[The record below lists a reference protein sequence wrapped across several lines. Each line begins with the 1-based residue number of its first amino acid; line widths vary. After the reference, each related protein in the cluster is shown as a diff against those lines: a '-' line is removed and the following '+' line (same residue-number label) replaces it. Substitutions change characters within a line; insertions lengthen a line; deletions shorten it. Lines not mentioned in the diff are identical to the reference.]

1 MEINTKKSCCKNVHM
16 INYNYG
22 VKIKYKPVMKGII
35 MMINN
40 EFIERELL
48 SNKDGLNEFFLR
60 SGRDLTKD
68 DLVSVI
74 TEAIKR
80 SARQEDFLLNISHD
94 LRGHLNVI
102 LSVMQVMNCG
112 NTCIIDKKAKEYME
126 IVRKNSLKMLKLINN
141 LIDTTKLEN
150 NYYVLNKKNI
160 DIVSMIES
168 TVNCIDR
175 YAKQKNIQLIF
186 DTNEEECIMGVDPE
200 AMDRI
205 IMNLLSN
212 AIKFSYNN
220 TSVYIDISVLNA
232 EIRISIRDEGP
243 GIAKKYQ
250 EKIFNR
256 FYQMENNRDRD
267 TVGSGIGLDLVHYLV
282 KSMDGEIILNSNEG
296 KGCEFIILLP
306 ITKAEEKE
314 NHRLNDD
321 KSTKI
326 QMLEIEFS
334 DIYNN

>member
-1 MEINTKKSCCKNVHM
+1 
-16 INYNYG
+16 
-22 VKIKYKPVMKGII
+22 MKGII

-40 EFIERELL
+40 EFIERDLL
-48 SNKDGLNEFFLR
+48 SNKDKLNEFFLR

-74 TEAIKR
+74 TETIKKN
-80 SARQEDFLLNISHD
+80 ARQEDFLLNISHD

-102 LSVMQVMNCG
+102 LSVMQVINYGC
-112 NTCIIDKKAKEYME
+112 TCVTDKKAREYLE
-126 IVRKNSLKMLKLINN
+126 IIRKNSLKMLRLVNN

-150 NYYVLNKKNI
+150 NYYVLNKKNL
-160 DIVSMIES
+160 DIISMIES
-168 TVNCIDR
+168 TVNCIDK

-186 DTNEEECIMGVDPE
+186 DTNEEECIMAIDPE

-212 AIKFSYNN
+212 AIKFSYSN
-220 TSVYIDISVLNA
+220 TNVYIDIFVLNN
-232 EIRISIRDEGP
+232 EIKISVRDEGP
-243 GIAKKYQ
+243 GIAKEYQ

-256 FYQMENNRDRD
+256 FYQMENNKDKD
-267 TVGSGIGLDLVHYLV
+267 TIGSGIGLDLVHYLV
-282 KSMDGEIILNSNEG
+282 KAMDGEIIVNSDEG
-296 KGCEFIILLP
+296 KGCEFIITLP
-306 ITKAEEKE
+306 ITNVKE
-314 NHRLNDD
+314 TENYCLNDD
-321 KSTKI
+321 KSNKI

>member
-1 MEINTKKSCCKNVHM
+1 M
-16 INYNYG
+16 G
-22 VKIKYKPVMKGII
+22 LKIKYIPVMKGII

-48 SNKDGLNEFFLR
+48 SNKDKLNEFFLK
-60 SGRDLTKD
+60 SGRDLTKE

-74 TEAIKR
+74 TETIKR
-80 SARQEDFLLNISHD
+80 NTREENFLLNISHD

-102 LSVMQVMNCG
+102 LSVMQVINYG
-112 NTCIIDKKAKEYME
+112 NNCIIDKKAKEYME
-126 IVRKNSLKMLKLINN
+126 IVRKTSLKMLKLINN

-160 DIVSMIES
+160 DIISMIES
-168 TVNCIDR
+168 TVNCIDK

-212 AIKFSYNN
+212 AIKFSYSN
-220 TSVYIDISVLNA
+220 TNVYVDIFVLNS
-232 EIRISIRDEGP
+232 EIRISVRDEGP

-256 FYQMENNRDRD
+256 FYQMENNKDSD
-267 TVGSGIGLDLVHYLV
+267 TLGSGIGLDLVHYLV
-282 KSMDGEIILNSNEG
+282 KSMDGEVILNSNEG
-296 KGCEFIILLP
+296 EGCEFIILLP
-306 ITKAEEKE
+306 IRKVEEKE
-314 NHRLNDD
+314 NHCLNDE
-321 KSTKI
+321 KSNKI

>member
-1 MEINTKKSCCKNVHM
+1 
-16 INYNYG
+16 
-22 VKIKYKPVMKGII
+22 
-35 MMINN
+35 
-40 EFIERELL
+40 
-48 SNKDGLNEFFLR
+48 
-60 SGRDLTKD
+60 
-68 DLVSVI
+68 
-74 TEAIKR
+74 
-80 SARQEDFLLNISHD
+80 
-94 LRGHLNVI
+94 
-102 LSVMQVMNCG
+102 
-112 NTCIIDKKAKEYME
+112 ME

-160 DIVSMIES
+160 DIISMIES
-168 TVNCIDR
+168 TVNCIDK

-212 AIKFSYNN
+212 AIKFSYSN
-220 TSVYIDISVLNA
+220 TNVYVDIFVLNS
-232 EIRISIRDEGP
+232 EIRISVRDEGP

-256 FYQMENNRDRD
+256 FYQMENNKDSD
-267 TVGSGIGLDLVHYLV
+267 TLGSGIGLDLVHYLV
-282 KSMDGEIILNSNEG
+282 KSMDGEVILNSNEG
-296 KGCEFIILLP
+296 EGCEFIILLP
-306 ITKAEEKE
+306 IRKVEEKE
-314 NHRLNDD
+314 NHCLNDE
-321 KSTKI
+321 KSNKI

>member
-1 MEINTKKSCCKNVHM
+1 
-16 INYNYG
+16 
-22 VKIKYKPVMKGII
+22 

-48 SNKDGLNEFFLR
+48 SNKDMLNEFFLR
-60 SGRDLTKD
+60 SGRDLAKD

-80 SARQEDFLLNISHD
+80 SVRQEEFLLNISHD

-102 LSVMQVMNCG
+102 LSVMQVINYG
-112 NTCIIDKKAKEYME
+112 NTCIIDKKTKEYME

-150 NYYVLNKKNI
+150 NYYTLHKKNI
-160 DIVSMIES
+160 DIISMIES
-168 TVNCIDR
+168 TVNCIDK
-175 YAKQKNIQLIF
+175 YAKQKDIQLIF
-186 DTNEEECIMGVDPE
+186 DTNEEECIMAVDP
-200 AMDRI
+200 AVMDRI

-212 AIKFSYNN
+212 AIKFSYSN
-220 TSVYIDISVLNA
+220 TNVYIDIFVLNS
-232 EIRISIRDEGP
+232 EIRISVRDEGP
-243 GIAKKYQ
+243 GIAKEYQ
-250 EKIFNR
+250 DKIFNR
-256 FYQMENNRDRD
+256 FYQMENNKDND
-267 TVGSGIGLDLVHYLV
+267 ILGSGIGLDLVHYLV
-282 KSMDGEIILNSNEG
+282 KSMDGQILLSSDEG
-296 KGCEFIILLP
+296 KGCQFIIKIP
-306 ITKAEEKE
+306 ITKVEEKE
-314 NHRLNDD
+314 NHCLNDD

>member
-1 MEINTKKSCCKNVHM
+1 
-16 INYNYG
+16 
-22 VKIKYKPVMKGII
+22 

-40 EFIERELL
+40 EFIERDLL
-48 SNKDGLNEFFLR
+48 SNKDKLNEFFLR

-74 TEAIKR
+74 TETIKKN
-80 SARQEDFLLNISHD
+80 ARQEDFLLNISHD

-102 LSVMQVMNCG
+102 LSVMQVINYGCACV
-112 NTCIIDKKAKEYME
+112 TDKKVREYLE
-126 IVRKNSLKMLKLINN
+126 IIRKNSLKMLRLVNN

-150 NYYVLNKKNI
+150 NYYVLNKKNL
-160 DIVSMIES
+160 DIISMIES
-168 TVNCIDR
+168 TVNCIDK

-186 DTNEEECIMGVDPE
+186 DTNEEECIMAIDPE

-212 AIKFSYNN
+212 AIKFSYSN
-220 TSVYIDISVLNA
+220 TNVYIDIFALNNEIKISV
-232 EIRISIRDEGP
+232 RDEGP
-243 GIAKKYQ
+243 GIAKEYQ

-256 FYQMENNRDRD
+256 FYQMENNKNKDSI
-267 TVGSGIGLDLVHYLV
+267 GSGIGLDLVHYLV
-282 KSMDGEIILNSNEG
+282 KAMDGEIIVNSDEG
-296 KGCEFIILLP
+296 KGCEFIITLP
-306 ITKAEEKE
+306 ITNVKETE
-314 NHRLNDD
+314 NHCLNDD
-321 KSTKI
+321 KSNKI